1 MAISAEQLNI
11 ILAAKD
17 REFAK
22 AMAAN
27 TKRVEKFAADT
38 QGNLSKAGAAFGT
51 LANAAKAFASVAA
64 IQQVAT
70 WVREAVDRL
79 GDLKDAADGIGITT
93 TALQQLQYA
102 AQMNGVSTETLQSS
116 LEKLSK
122 NLGDA
127 SLGGSAAKKSLDALG
142 LSATSLA
149 AMPLEKALGV
159 IADRLVT
166 IENPMQRAALAADMF
181 GKSGVD
187 MINVLAGG
195 SQGLQDM
202 AAEAERFG
210 VVINQ
215 DVIDNAAAAGDKLDT
230 LSMIIS
236 ANLTEALVNVGP
248 VLIAAAQQVAAIAK
262 AVNDFLSIDLSLPPL
277 MNREDVKA
285 AADEYNAL
293 RTEFDAVA
301 RAKAR
306 IASID
311 ANYDQGIPVDL
322 NQEAQAV
329 QELADAEAALA
340 KAKSD
345 LAQKRQAEANLKD
358 TITGI
363 VTENNAL
370 AEQIRLQGMS
380 TEERIRANAEKQK
393 SAFIDK
399 AMAEASAMTG
409 GGIVSDA
416 ATAQILALADAHEQL
431 YIQAEMS
438 KVAQKGSSVGMTET
452 QKSAAAAKEAMAAY
466 KAMIEQTGMSFDEF
480 NTIADS
486 VKASMESAFMGM
498 VDGTMSVQDA
508 FKSMAKNIILELYRV
523 LVVQRLVGSVATATS
538 KGSGI
543 MGAIGNA
550 MGIKAAASGGAQ
562 YAGQPTVVGE
572 HGRELFVPSSA
583 GRVLSVPQAKA
594 AVSGGD
600 GVTVVQ
606 NINISTGVQ
615 QTVRNEIKSMMPQIA
630 DNAKAA
636 VLDAR
641 RRGGSYGSAF
651 A

>member
-215 DVIDNAAAAGDKLDT
+215 DVIDNAAVAGDKLDT

-248 VLIAAAQQVAAIAK
+248 VLIAAAQQVAGITKAIS
-262 AVNDFLSIDLSLPPL
+262 DFLSMDFSLSPL
-277 MNREDVKA
+277 MDKEDVEA
-285 AADEYNAL
+285 ATDTYNEL

-311 ANYDQGIPVDL
+311 ANYDEGISVDL

-329 QELADAEAALA
+329 RDLADAEAALE
-340 KAKSD
+340 KAKGD

-358 TITGI
+358 TVTGI
-363 VTENNAL
+363 ITENAAL
-370 AEQIRLQGMS
+370 TEQIRLQGMS

-431 YIQAEMS
+431 YIKAEMS

-498 VDGTMSVQDA
+498 VDA
-508 FKSMAKNIILELYRV
+508 AKSMAKNIILELYRV
-523 LVVQRLVGSVATATS
+523 LVVQRLVGSVATPTS

-543 MGAIGNA
+543 MGAIGSA
-550 MGIKAAASGGAQ
+550 MGIKTAASGGAQ

-583 GRVLSVPQAKA
+583 GRILSVPQAKA

-600 GVTVVQ
+600 GVTIVQ
-606 NINISTGVQ
+606 NISISTGVQ

-630 DNAKAA
+630 DSAKAA

>member
-215 DVIDNAAAAGDKLDT
+215 DVIDNAAVAGDKLDT

-248 VLIAAAQQVAAIAK
+248 VLIAAAQQVAGITKAIS
-262 AVNDFLSIDLSLPPL
+262 DFLSMDFSLSPL
-277 MNREDVKA
+277 MDKEDVEA
-285 AADEYNAL
+285 ATDTYNEL

-311 ANYDQGIPVDL
+311 ANYDEGISVDL

-329 QELADAEAALA
+329 RDLADAEAALE
-340 KAKSD
+340 KAKGD
-345 LAQKRQAEANLKD
+345 LAQKRQAEANLRD

-363 VTENNAL
+363 LTENNAL
-370 AEQIRLQGMS
+370 EEQIRLQGMS
-380 TEERIRANAEKQK
+380 TEERIRANAAKQK
-393 SAFIDK
+393 SALIDK
-399 AMAEASAMTG
+399 AIAG
-409 GGIVSDA
+409 GGVVSDEA
-416 ATAQILALADAHEQL
+416 MAQILALADAHEQL

-583 GRVLSVPQAKA
+583 GRILSVPQAKA

-600 GVTVVQ
+600 GVTIVQ

-615 QTVRNEIKSMMPQIA
+615 QTVRNEIKAMMPQIA
-630 DNAKAA
+630 DSAKVA

>member
-38 QGNLSKAGAAFGT
+38 QGNLSKAGAAFNT

-236 ANLTEALVNVGP
+236 ANLTEALVNVAP
-248 VLIAAAQQVAAIAK
+248 VLIAAAQQVAWIAK
-262 AVNDFLSIDLSLPPL
+262 AVSDFLSMDLSLPPL
-277 MNREDVKA
+277 MSKEDVKA

-311 ANYDQGIPVDL
+311 ANYDEGIPVDL
-322 NQEAQAV
+322 NQEAQAARD
-329 QELADAEAALA
+329 LADAEAALE
-340 KAKSD
+340 KAKGD

-358 TITGI
+358 TVAGI
-363 VTENNAL
+363 VTENAAL
-370 AEQIRLQGMS
+370 TEQIRLQGMS

-431 YIQAEMS
+431 YIKAEMS

-523 LVVQRLVGSVATATS
+523 LVVQRLVGSVATPTS

-543 MGAIGNA
+543 MGAIGSA
-550 MGIKAAASGGAQ
+550 MGIKTAASGGAQ

-583 GRVLSVPQAKA
+583 GRILSVPQAKA

-600 GVTVVQ
+600 GVTIVQ
-606 NINISTGVQ
+606 NISISTGVQ

-630 DNAKAA
+630 DSAKAA